1 MKTIVA
7 TLTVVGLACSL
18 NAADLTGTVTLKG
31 TPPAEKAITPLK
43 DDPNCG
49 KLVAGETPTTTHYVV
64 GPKGELANAVVIVKG
79 VPGAKSTGASAAPVV
94 IDQKTC
100 VYHPHIFAV
109 QTGQKIVVK
118 NSDPVLHNVHTTPSV
133 DGNKELN
140 MAQLPN
146 SPDLSLTFDK
156 PEEFLRFK
164 CDVHPWMFAYACVV
178 DHPYFA
184 VTDKDG
190 KFTIKDVPPGKYTV
204 EALHRKA
211 SLEKPTP
218 PTYKG
223 VEKEVEVTAD
233 GGKADFTIEAK

>member
-1 MKTIVA
+1 MKNILA
-7 TLTVVGLACSL
+7 TLSVLSLACSIG
-18 NAADLTGTVTLKG
+18 AADLTGSVTLKG
-31 TPPAEKAITPLK
+31 TPTAEKAITPLK

-49 KLVAGETPTTTHYVV
+49 KLVTGETPTTTHYVV
-64 GPKGELANAVVIVKG
+64 GAKGELANAIVIVKG

-100 VYHPHIFAV
+100 VYHPHIFAI
-109 QTGQKIVVK
+109 QTGQKVTVK
-118 NSDPVLHNVHTTPSV
+118 NSDPVLHNVHTTPTV
-133 DGNKELN
+133 EGNKEMNLP
-140 MAQLPN
+140 QLAN

-156 PEEFLRFK
+156 PENFLRFK

-204 EALHRKA
+204 SALHRKA
-211 SLEKPTP
+211 APA
-218 PTYKG
+218 G
-223 VEKEVEVTAD
+223 VDQEVEIKAD
-233 GGKADFTIEAK
+233 GGKAEFTLEAK